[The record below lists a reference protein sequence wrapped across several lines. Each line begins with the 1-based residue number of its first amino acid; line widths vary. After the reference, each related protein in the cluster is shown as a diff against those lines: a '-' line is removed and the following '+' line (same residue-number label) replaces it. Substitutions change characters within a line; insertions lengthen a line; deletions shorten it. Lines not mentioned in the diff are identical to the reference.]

1 LGIKLRNIVLLD
13 KLVYSDKL
21 DEKKIGKSF
30 EGFPLDQFKGSPP
43 PKNSSLVSFN
53 EMRNLETMTADIDIK
68 AADNIKKFFEDHMND
83 MGIIYPK
90 DYIDEILD
98 DSVGVILHLKNY
110 YNRPRPAQLAKAL
123 GLKFHEEP
131 LDSTKTPSFPSGHSI
146 QGRLASIILS
156 EMYPEHKESLFLI
169 GNAISTSRL
178 LARVHYESDSIFGL
192 QIGERMAKYY
202 LDKLK

>member
-1 LGIKLRNIVLLD
+1 MGIKLKNVILLD

-21 DEKKIGKSF
+21 EEKEIGKSF
-30 EGFPLDQFKGSPP
+30 QGFPLEQFKGSPP

-53 EMRNLETMTADIDIK
+53 EMRNLENINADIDIQ
-68 AADNIKKFFEDHMND
+68 AADNVEKYFEDNCK
-83 MGIIYPK
+83 GIGIEYPK
-90 DYIDEILD
+90 EYIGKILD

-131 LDSTKTPSFPSGHSI
+131 LASSKTPSFPSGHSI
-146 QGRLASIILS
+146 QGRLVSIILS
-156 EMYPEHKESLFLI
+156 EIYPEHKESLMLI

-178 LARVHYESDSIFGL
+178 LAKVHYESDSIFGL
-192 QIGERMAKYY
+192 QVGEKMAKYY
-202 LDKLK
+202 LDKSK